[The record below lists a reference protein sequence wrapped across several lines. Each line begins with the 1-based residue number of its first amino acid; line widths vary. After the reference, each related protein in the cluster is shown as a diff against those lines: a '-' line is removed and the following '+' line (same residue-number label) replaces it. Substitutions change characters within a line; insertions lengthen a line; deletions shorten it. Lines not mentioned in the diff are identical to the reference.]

1 MTGES
6 WRGPSKDGVPP
17 QSVGRVLWRAKPS
30 GRTARPHLLRIS
42 GARKSVVAVT
52 GEARLPQDA
61 FSIDRD
67 CGASYSMSAM
77 PS

>member
-42 GARKSVVAVT
+42 GARKSVVAVYRGGNT
-52 GEARLPQDA
+52 SALFRA
-61 FSIDRD
+61 FSK
-67 CGASYSMSAM
+67 APA
-77 PS
+77 